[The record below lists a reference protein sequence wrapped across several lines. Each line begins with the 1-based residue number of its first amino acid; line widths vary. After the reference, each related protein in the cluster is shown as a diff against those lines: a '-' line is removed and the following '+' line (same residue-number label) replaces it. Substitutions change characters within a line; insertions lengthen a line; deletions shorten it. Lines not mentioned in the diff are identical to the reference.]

1 MFLEPEMVAK
11 WLETLGIPAT
21 EDNVE
26 EHWEALTE
34 RVADIRGE
42 LEIECTRSWEQA
54 HPGKKLFDNWDEW
67 MAMHERILRQA
78 KELAANEM
86 FLEPIRIKR
95 MQEMD

>member
-1 MFLEPEMVAK
+1 MSQ
-11 WLETLGIPAT
+11 WLEVLGIPAT

-26 EHWEALTE
+26 EHWEALIDRAAE
-34 RVADIRGE
+34 IRGE
-42 LEIECTRSWEQA
+42 LQIEYTQSWEQA

>member
-1 MFLEPEMVAK
+1 MSQ
-11 WLETLGIPAT
+11 WLEVLGIPAT

-26 EHWEALTE
+26 EQWEALTD
-34 RVADIRGE
+34 RISDLRLE
-42 LEIECTRSWEQA
+42 LQESYTQKWEQY
-54 HPGKKLFDNWDEW
+54 HPGQELFDNGEEW
-67 MAMHERILRQA
+67 MAMHERVMRQA